1 MFGRTKLE
9 TDNKLPAWYNTWM
22 EDNSTKCDED
32 SDDDTYVSDDED
44 DEDFEEMAMEIHNA
58 YKKIDTQKYLDT
70 TKDFVNSDT
79 INTTLAVMENLL
91 YNHLSDEQIR
101 VCVEPL
107 IMRISKSYDE
117 LSVPTKEIITQTTR
131 LINSKTFLTEHQKKL
146 YATMFMT
153 ENTEAYG
160 SHMDNTNPGPCK
172 LDVNTVCIGG
182 IVERI
187 VTVLGNVL
195 QTIQEKTELQQKVL
209 NIITAQTSKPDFTE
223 LYKGWKE
230 QLSGEVKD
238 IVSKL
243 KEEKPINSEETT
255 KLINSFKCYARTQ
268 GLSEGELEE
277 KTMKDKIDYMPQF
290 IQDGGKRKKR
300 VTRKVRVKTIKQ
312 KNKMKANR
320 SRRSTKKRLKT
331 NRQKSKN

>member
-1 MFGRTKLE
+1 
-9 TDNKLPAWYNTWM
+9 
-22 EDNSTKCDED
+22 
-32 SDDDTYVSDDED
+32 
-44 DEDFEEMAMEIHNA
+44 MEIHNA
-58 YKKIDTQKYLDT
+58 YNKIDTQKYIDT

-91 YNHLSDEQIR
+91 YNHLSDEKIR

-160 SHMDNTNPGPCK
+160 SHMDNTKPGPCK

-223 LYKGWKE
+223 LYNGWKE